1 MSHATS
7 PASERSRT
15 ISPLSPEVMHA
26 AQILTGATM
35 AGWLVA
41 GFVPRHAYRIRVLLL
56 ALYLAGAAA
65 FVVYAVSG

>member
-1 MSHATS
+1 
-7 PASERSRT
+7 
-15 ISPLSPEVMHA
+15 MHA